1 VFLVTAFCRA
11 DRAGP
16 GGKLASLRQAIAHQ
30 VKTVPPA
37 ERGLPAV
44 LTAAE
49 LLTNAAEHGGPI
61 EFARIASLQALNR
74 PAEHVFNP
82 SAKARPGRG
91 AN

>member
-1 VFLVTAFCRA
+1 
-11 DRAGP
+11 
-16 GGKLASLRQAIAHQ
+16 
-30 VKTVPPA
+30 
-37 ERGLPAV
+37 LPAV

-74 PAEHVFNP
+74 PAERVFNP
-82 SAKARPGRG
+82 SAKACPGRG